1 MIDTMRNVVTQKM
14 VGIVLATVFCVGSA
28 AAYVEFR
35 SSENANKV
43 RTEFTQAL
51 TNKYNYESGLRLEIL
66 VDQQGKS
73 IEAALENQSDLIKV
87 VDKIN
92 TTLEVLNAEL
102 RNLKER
108 TKQ

>member
-1 MIDTMRNVVTQKM
+1 MIETVKNVVTQKM
-14 VGIVLATVFCVGSA
+14 VAIVLATVFCVGSA

-35 SSENANKV
+35 ASEKANEV
-43 RTEFTQAL
+43 RSEFTQAL

-73 IEAALENQSDLIKV
+73 LEATIKNQGELIKL

-92 TTLEVLNAEL
+92 TSLEVLNAEL
-102 RNLKER
+102 RHIKETR
-108 TKQ
+108 